1 MRPRRGT
8 RRRARWTD
16 KSPHETARSSPKTD
30 TSRRPGPAI
39 AFIAAPDLGVRALF
53 GDDARARGRPSAW
66 GTSRARA
73 RVPPRA
79 GPTVPWVGRALARC
93 ASGMRTKRTCAR
105 LQRDA
110 SRIASV
116 RTPSCRQDRRA
127 CPSVASNSGEEGS
140 APRLPQIGARSAR
153 PREQFPAH
161 HRRRTAKACVRLR
174 RIRGP
179 TLLRGR
185 FGREHVVSASPRRG
199 RDLKSSARPAA
210 KSRRNCSTL
219 RGSPLLVSATSWR
232 SAAVGPRE

>member
-1 MRPRRGT
+1 VPTISSRRART
-8 RRRARWTD
+8 RRRVST
-16 KSPHETARSSPKTD
+16 PT
-30 TSRRPGPAI
+30 PAT
-39 AFIAAPDLGVRALF
+39 AAPTTKSACGEKHTPNATPRRAD
-53 GDDARARGRPSAW
+53 G
-66 GTSRARA
+66 
-73 RVPPRA
+73 
-79 GPTVPWVGRALARC
+79 PWVARALARC

-110 SRIASV
+110 STIASA